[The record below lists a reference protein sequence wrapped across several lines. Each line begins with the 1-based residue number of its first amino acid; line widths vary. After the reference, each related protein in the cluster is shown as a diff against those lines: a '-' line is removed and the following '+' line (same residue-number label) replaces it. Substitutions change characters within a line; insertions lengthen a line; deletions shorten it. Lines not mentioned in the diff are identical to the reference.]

1 MATNL
6 RAGKLF
12 FKVNGTQYR
21 AKGEF
26 TYNLGADK
34 HTMIAG
40 SDSVHGYKSE
50 TVIPYIEGAITDG
63 DDLDV
68 KALAQV
74 VDATVTLELANG
86 KVISLQGACYAADA
100 DVSTSEGEVPVRF
113 EGLSAEE
120 IK

>member
-1 MATNL
+1 MSNL

-26 TYNLGADK
+26 TYNLGGDK

-40 SDSVHGYKSE
+40 VDSVHGYKSE
-50 TVIPYIEGAITDG
+50 VVVPFVEGKITDG

-68 KALAQV
+68 KALTQV
-74 VDATVTLELANG
+74 KDATVTLELANG
-86 KVISLQGACYAADA
+86 KVIALRGAVYAADA
-100 DVSTSEGEVPVRF
+100 NVSTSEGEVPVRF
-113 EGLSAEE
+113 EGLSCEE
-120 IK
+120 VK